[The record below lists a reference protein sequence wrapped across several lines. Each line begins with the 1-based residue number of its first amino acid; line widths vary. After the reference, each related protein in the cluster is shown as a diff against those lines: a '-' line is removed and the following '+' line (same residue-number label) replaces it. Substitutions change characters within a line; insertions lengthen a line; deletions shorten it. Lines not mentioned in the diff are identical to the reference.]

1 MKIEDMVMV
10 IYNQK
15 GIEKNFLCSFEHFI
29 KKYATDACDSYFEMA
44 EVAAGLQETKQKHL
58 RVSRSFLMPSM
69 ISLWKGTVISQVSP
83 VSVSEL

>member
-1 MKIEDMVMV
+1 MV

-44 EVAAGLQETKQKHL
+44 EVAAGLQETKQKD
-58 RVSRSFLMPSM
+58 SSFF
-69 ISLWKGTVISQVSP
+69 
-83 VSVSEL
+83 